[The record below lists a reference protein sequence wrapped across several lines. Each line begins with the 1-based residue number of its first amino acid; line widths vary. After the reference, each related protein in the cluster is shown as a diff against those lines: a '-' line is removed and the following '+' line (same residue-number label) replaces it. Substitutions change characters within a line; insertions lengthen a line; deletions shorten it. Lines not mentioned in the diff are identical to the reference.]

1 METPNKA
8 RDIFLER
15 DPPIGGQKARVEPG
29 QSKSNADERGYSKD
43 SGAKDDEQHDVV
55 AADVGGAREKD
66 RHDEDEGG
74 GQHGGGVGQAGAEVD
89 QPLAESE
96 PMLMLDL
103 RFVCVWF

>member
-29 QSKSNADERGYSKD
+29 QSKSNADEGGDPKD
-43 SGAKDDEQHDVV
+43 SGTKDDEQHDVV
-55 AADVGGAREKD
+55 AADVGGARQED

-74 GQHGGGVGQAGAEVD
+74 GQHGGGVG
-89 QPLAESE
+89 
-96 PMLMLDL
+96 
-103 RFVCVWF
+103 

>member
-1 METPNKA
+1 METPNKT
-8 RDIFLER
+8 RDVFLER

-29 QSKSNADERGYSKD
+29 QSKSNADEGGDPKD
-43 SGAKDDEQHDVV
+43 SGTKDDEQHDVV
-55 AADVGGAREKD
+55 AADVGGAGQED

-96 PMLMLDL
+96 PVLMLNL
-103 RFVCVWF
+103 MF